1 MIPAA
6 LPQPWTLM
14 GLPFFFFSFL
24 NYQILGSC
32 GYERL
37 GHEEAHDVARKEEP
51 TDTNIFSN
59 PRETARRAVCWE
71 VTTALHAGNWACA
84 ILDTQLRQDPTILEN
99 VVAEIRIRN
108 LCGIFS
114 E

>member
-1 MIPAA
+1 MIPTAR
-6 LPQPWTLM
+6 PQLWTLRVY
-14 GLPFFFFSFL
+14 FFFL
-24 NYQILGSC
+24 NYQVLGLC
-32 GYERL
+32 DYESL
-37 GHEEAHDVARKEEP
+37 GHEEAHDVPKKEEP

-59 PRETARRAVCWE
+59 PRETAKRAVCWE
-71 VTTALHAGNWACA
+71 VTTALHVGDWACA
-84 ILDTQLRQDPTILEN
+84 TLDTHLHQDPTILEN